1 MTTVP
6 PFRSEVDKD
15 RKDHKEE
22 PLEYHALTGLTWGQ
36 LTRLSILV
44 LGEIGSLVKKD
55 AKKPPAVSLF
65 DSVAMVVM
73 LMRRNVTQSVAGGI
87 FGCSQSTVSRR
98 WDKLRPVIGTALR
111 QYVPDPAQVIGR
123 RGTALVDGTVC
134 PVWDWDAIPDLYSG
148 KAKYTGM
155 NVQIACNLKGD
166 VAAIGPVPLHGAR
179 HDAYAFRASGL
190 KEILEKSLDPDNAGA
205 DLGYIGVDGIGIVP
219 FKKLSGVEL
228 KDWQRQFNAGFSKIR
243 AVVEHAVAKVK
254 TWRML
259 SREGGRYRCPIDKF
273 ESMLAAV
280 TGLFF
285 FAEYGN
291 D

>member
-1 MTTVP
+1 
-6 PFRSEVDKD
+6 
-15 RKDHKEE
+15 
-22 PLEYHALTGLTWGQ
+22 LEYHALTGLTWGQ

-44 LGEIGSLVKKD
+44 IGEIGSLVKKD

-73 LMRRNVTQSVAGGI
+73 LMRRNVTQSVAAGI

-98 WDKLRPVIGTALR
+98 WDKLRPVIGMVLR

-179 HDAYAFRASGL
+179 HDAYAFGASGL

-219 FKKLSGVEL
+219 FKKLSDEEL
-228 KDWQRQFNAGFSKIR
+228 KDWQRQFNAAFSKIR
-243 AVVEHAVAKVK
+243 AAVEHAVAKVK

-280 TGLFF
+280 AGLFF
-285 FAEYGN
+285 FAEYSN

>member
-1 MTTVP
+1 M
-6 PFRSEVDKD
+6 
-15 RKDHKEE
+15 EE
-22 PLEYHALTGLTWGQ
+22 PLDYYALTGLTWGQ

-44 LGEIGSLVKKD
+44 FGETGPLVKKD
-55 AKKPPAVSLF
+55 AKKPPAVGLF

-87 FGCSQSTVSRR
+87 FGCSQPAVSRR
-98 WDKLRPVIGTALR
+98 WDKLRPVIGTVLR
-111 QYVPDPAQVIGR
+111 QYVPDPAQVTGR

-134 PVWDWDAIPDLYSG
+134 PVWDWNAIPDLYSG

-155 NVQIACNLKGD
+155 NVQIACSLKGD

-179 HDAYAFRASGL
+179 HDAHAFGASGL

-219 FKKLSGVEL
+219 FKKLSGEEL
-228 KDWQRQFNAGFSKIR
+228 KDWQRQFNASFSKIR
-243 AVVEHAVAKVK
+243 AAVEHAVAKVK

-285 FAEYGN
+285 FAEYKN
-291 D
+291 DK

>member
-1 MTTVP
+1 
-6 PFRSEVDKD
+6 
-15 RKDHKEE
+15 
-22 PLEYHALTGLTWGQ
+22 LEYYALTGLTWGQ

-44 LGEIGSLVKKD
+44 IGEIGSLVKKD
-55 AKKPPAVSLF
+55 AKKPPAIGLF
-65 DSVAMVVM
+65 DSVVMVVM

-98 WDKLRPVIGTALR
+98 WDKLRPVIGTVLR

-134 PVWDWDAIPDLYSG
+134 PVWDWDAIPGLYSG

-179 HDAYAFRASGL
+179 HDAYAFGASGI

-219 FKKLSGVEL
+219 FKKLSGEEL
-228 KDWQRQFNAGFSKIR
+228 EDWQRQFNAGFSKIR
-243 AVVEHAVAKVK
+243 AAVEHAVAKVK

-285 FAEYGN
+285 FAEYSN